1 LIVVFWTPERGE
13 KLRLLVA
20 KGLSFS
26 QIAQEIGDGITRN
39 AVCGKMKRLGL
50 KSRNTCAFEPK
61 KRLLRPRVQK
71 QKVSIFATRWGA
83 FDKDTKPPEHT
94 HAESVVSDPLYIPL
108 ERLNNI
114 TCRWPYGE
122 STPYRFCGCATM
134 KAPYCEAH
142 TAQSI
147 GRGTTSERLAAYA
160 PKEVVAA

>member
-39 AVCGKMKRLGL
+39 AVCGKMKRLGI
-50 KSRNTCAFEPK
+50 KSRNTCAFDPT
-61 KRLLRPRVQK
+61 KRSPRPRIKK

-83 FDKDTKPPEHT
+83 FDKDTKPPEHIEI
-94 HAESVVSDPLYIPL
+94 ADVVAQPRYIPL

-122 STPYRFCGCATM
+122 STPYSFCGCATS

-142 TAQSI
+142 TAQSK
-147 GRGTTSERLAAYA
+147 GKGTTSERLAAYA
-160 PKEVVAA
+160 PKEAVAA